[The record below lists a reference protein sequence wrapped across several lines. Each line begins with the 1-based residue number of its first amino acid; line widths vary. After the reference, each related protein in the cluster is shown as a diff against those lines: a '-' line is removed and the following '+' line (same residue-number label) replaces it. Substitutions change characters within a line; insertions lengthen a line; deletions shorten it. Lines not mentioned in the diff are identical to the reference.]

1 MSGTKVA
8 NLFAEVGFKISN
20 QEIEA
25 IKNAFSSIKDK
36 IDELVA
42 KTAEFATSLTRLSKS
57 TGISPRT
64 LQDFHNLGVE
74 AGIAADEVDSMLNTM
89 ANVANKA
96 YWGLGNQFAQWG
108 LFFGRGETA
117 ASALLKV
124 LNKLNVSSPQKQR
137 EIANEIGLSLD
148 AALMMADKLKKS
160 GFKTED
166 YFNLSEKEVDTM
178 HSVNIELAM
187 MGHRVDNFWKKLTA
201 SQGENQLR
209 NLHTLNKVI
218 KSITTSTISAANT
231 GFGKGLLDSLITG
244 VQIIE
249 PVLKHGGQVIDAFK
263 LGFRGIKYLGI
274 GALVTSLGF
283 VLTKLVSLNP
293 SQLFKDAQNWLSNIL
308 NTTGAFGKGIKDSI
322 SSAADYA
329 LDVITK
335 YFSETSDLLG
345 ITRFLKDLK
354 KGDLFTGLERLLNRW
369 WTALSAGAK
378 AAFRKAKNLGLYVW
392 DLFSGGFEKLIN
404 WAWDTLSFNVFK
416 PLMLQLYKGLDA
428 LPMVDLSEE
437 IKSLEEEL
445 GNTKNE
451 PEDLSKRLNIS
462 KKVADV
468 VYDVREKDEPSIYDA
483 VRKSLM
489 NFDEYLRDDSFQSG
503 LKHKV
508 NPDKEA
514 RANRRNTIKYFR
526 TQNLLNN
533 PLPNDITNNSIN
545 NGNNQTYHDNSVT
558 NIEINESKTPRET
571 GEAVRNALSSE
582 KNSFNA
588 MQNSQLASNYA
599 TSSGGGFQ

>member
-57 TGISPRT
+57 TGISPKL

-74 AGIAADEVDSMLNTM
+74 AGITTDEVDSMLNTM

-148 AALMMADKLKKS
+148 AALMMAEKLKKS

-166 YFNLSEKEVDTM
+166 YFNLTDKEVDTM

-187 MGHRVDNFWKKLTA
+187 MDHRVGNFWKKLTA

-218 KSITTSTISAANT
+218 KSITTSTINAANT

-249 PVLKHGGQVIDAFK
+249 PVLKHGSQVIDAFK
-263 LGFRGIKYLGI
+263 LGFRGLKYLGI
-274 GALVTSLGF
+274 GALVSGLGF
-283 VLTKLVSLNP
+283 ILTKLVSLNP
-293 SQLFKDAQNWLSNIL
+293 SQFFKDAQSWFSNIL
-308 NTTGAFGKGIKDSI
+308 NTTDEFGKGIKDAMA
-322 SSAADYA
+322 SAAEYA
-329 LDVITK
+329 LNIVTR

-378 AAFRKAKNLGLYVW
+378 AAFRKAKNLGLYIW
-392 DLFSGGFEKLIN
+392 DIVSGGLEKTIE
-404 WAWDTLSFNVFK
+404 WAWETLNHNVLL
-416 PLMLQLYKGLDA
+416 PLMLRIYKALDA
-428 LPMVDLSEE
+428 IWGVDFSEE
-437 IKSLEEEL
+437 IEDLEKQLGKTPEE
-445 GNTKNE
+445 
-451 PEDLSKRLNIS
+451 LSKRLEIN

-468 VYDVREKDEPSIYDA
+468 VYDVREKDEPSIYEA

>member
-42 KTAEFATSLTRLSKS
+42 KTAEFATSITRLSKS
-57 TGISPRT
+57 TGISPKL

-74 AGIAADEVDSMLNTM
+74 AGITTDEVDSMLNTM
-89 ANVANKA
+89 ANIANKA

-148 AALMMADKLKKS
+148 AALMMAEKLKKS

-166 YFNLSEKEVDTM
+166 YFNLTDKEVDTM

-187 MGHRVDNFWKKLTA
+187 MDHRVGNFWKKLTA

-218 KSITTSTISAANT
+218 KSITTSTINAANT

-249 PVLKHGGQVIDAFK
+249 PVLKHGSQLIDAFK

-308 NTTGAFGKGIKDSI
+308 NTTDEFGEGIKESMA
-322 SSAADYA
+322 SAADYA
-329 LDVITK
+329 LEVITK

-378 AAFRKAKNLGLYVW
+378 AAFRKARNLGLYIW
-392 DLFSGGFEKLIN
+392 DLFSGGFEKLIS

-437 IKSLEEEL
+437 IAELEEEL
-445 GNTKNE
+445 GTLSNKPKPLTDRLYETKKYS
-451 PEDLSKRLNIS
+451 DALY
-462 KKVADV
+462 KVRD
-468 VYDVREKDEPSIYDA
+468 EKEPSIYEA
-483 VRKSLM
+483 VRNSLM
-489 NFDEYLRDDSFQSG
+489 NFDEYLREDSFQSG
-503 LKHKV
+503 LKIKQH
-508 NPDKEA
+508 PSKEA
-514 RANRRNTIKYFR
+514 RENRRNLIKYFR
-526 TQNLLNN
+526 TQNILNN
-533 PLPNDITNNSIN
+533 PLPNDITSNSIN
-545 NGNNQTYHDNSVT
+545 NENNQTYHDNSVT
-558 NIEINESKTPRET
+558 NIEINESKTPQET
-571 GEAVRNALSSE
+571 GEAVRNALSSDR
-582 KNSFNA
+582 NSFNA

-599 TSSGGGFQ
+599 SSSGGGFQ